1 MSRPV
6 ATGEVIGIAAPGDLP
21 LVPRMPVLL
30 ATEPERNRAVLPV
43 KAHGGYA
50 IEVTTKFYRLSLLR
64 RSSSVFIHS
73 AILIGIFAQALLA
86 QGGKTAPGDWP
97 MFNRDLASTRFSPL
111 TQIDMSNVK
120 KLQQAWSYRLQPSTF
135 RFATANGTSE
145 LTPIVVN
152 GVMYLSAQTR
162 IAALNAQTGEEVW
175 TYDVADG
182 QASPRGVAY
191 WPGDRQNPAR
201 IFFTAGHNLT
211 ALAAATGKI
220 DPGFGNQGTVDMV
233 VPYQGVP
240 TIVKNVIA
248 VGATTGELET
258 GPPGNTRA
266 FDARTGKKLWEFQSV
281 PHPGQPGSKTW
292 LNEGW
297 KERSGVNASG
307 WYMTADESRGILY
320 VTLGSPTAHYYGGD
334 RPGENLFA
342 NSIVALDA
350 LTGKYKWHF
359 QAVHHDLWNLDL
371 PAAPAL
377 LEFLHNGIT
386 VNAMVEAGKSGYLFI
401 LDRLS
406 GKPVFPVEER
416 NVPKGD
422 VPGEWYAPTQ
432 PFPLKPS
439 LPLARVNMS
448 RDDLVSGDET
458 TPAHAKACEELWDR
472 VGGYYNDG
480 PFSPFLYR
488 AKGAPLKYSI
498 QFPGD
503 TGGVGWGGLA
513 VDPKSAYVFIQTHD
527 EPLTGWVEKRGEGGR
542 YESVNL
548 PYDRPVP
555 GSITGTLGLSAPLRD
570 AQGKM
575 VDVPCFKPPWSRL
588 VAVNAFTSEIAW
600 RTTLG
605 LNLALP
611 EGRQTVG
618 GAGSAG
624 PIVTAG
630 GLVFIGATYDA
641 RFRAF
646 DTILGKELWT
656 TSLERMGNAVP
667 ITYEAKNGK
676 QYVAITASD
685 TVVAFTLPD
694 EPNLL
699 RGPVQPK
706 K

>member
-1 MSRPV
+1 M
-6 ATGEVIGIAAPGDLP
+6 
-21 LVPRMPVLL
+21 
-30 ATEPERNRAVLPV
+30 
-43 KAHGGYA
+43 
-50 IEVTTKFYRLSLLR
+50 
-64 RSSSVFIHS
+64 
-73 AILIGIFAQALLA
+73 LLA
-86 QGGKTAPGDWP
+86 QGGKITAGDWP
-97 MFNRDLASTRFSPL
+97 MFNRDLAGTRFSPL
-111 TQIDMSNVK
+111 TQIDTNNVK
-120 KLQQAWSYRLQPSTF
+120 KLQQAWAYRLQPSTF
-135 RFATANGTSE
+135 RFSTASGTSE

-162 IAALNAQTGEEVW
+162 VVALNAETGDEVW
-175 TYDVADG
+175 SYDVPEG
-182 QASPRGVAY
+182 QASPHGVAY
-191 WPGDRQNPAR
+191 WSGDRQNPPR
-201 IFFTAGHNLT
+201 IFFTAGRNLT

-220 DPGFGNQGTVDMV
+220 DAGFGNQGTVDMV
-233 VPYQGVP
+233 VPYEGVP

-266 FDARTGKKLWEFQSV
+266 FDARTGKKLWEFPSV
-281 PHPGQPGSKTW
+281 PHQGQPGSKTW

-297 KERSGVNASG
+297 KDRSGVNAWG

-320 VTLGSPTAHYYGGD
+320 MTLGSPAAKYYGGD
-334 RPGENLFA
+334 RPGDNLFA
-342 NSIVALDA
+342 NSIVAVEA
-350 LTGKYKWHF
+350 ATGKYRWHF

-377 LEFLHNGIT
+377 LEILQNGRL
-386 VNAMVEAGKSGYLFI
+386 VNILVEAGKSGYMFI

-406 GKPVFPVEER
+406 GKPVFLVEER

-422 VPGEWYAPTQ
+422 VPGEWYSPTQ
-432 PFPLKPS
+432 PVPVKP
-439 LPLARVNMS
+439 LPLARIDMS
-448 RDDLVSGDET
+448 RDDLVSGNET

-472 VGGYYNDG
+472 LGGYYNDG

-498 QFPGD
+498 QFPGA
-503 TGGVGWGGLA
+503 TGGVGWGGVA
-513 VDPKSAYVFIQTHD
+513 VDPKSGYVFLQTHD
-527 EPLTGWVEKRGEGGR
+527 EPLTGWVEKKEEGGR
-542 YESVNL
+542 YESVKL

-555 GSITGTLGLSAPLRD
+555 GSITGTSGFSAPIRD
-570 AQGKM
+570 AEGKM
-575 VDVPCFKPPWSRL
+575 VDVPCFKPPWSRI
-588 VAVNAFTSEIAW
+588 VAVNALTGEIAW

-630 GLVFIGATYDA
+630 GVVFIGATYDA

-646 DTILGKELWT
+646 ETTSGRELWT
-656 TSLERMGNAVP
+656 GRLERMGNAVP

-694 EPNLL
+694 EPNSL
-699 RGPVQPK
+699 RSGAQPK